1 MVSDDGFIV
10 TKLLPPNVTS
20 LIQPMDQ
27 GVLESMK
34 QRYRISLLQDLLLS
48 QDKDIV
54 TFLKEINMLKVTE
67 NIVMGWD
74 QISPQ
79 TIRHSWWKLNRD
91 LASTFQT
98 LGYEVGVVQAWLD
111 SDHLG
116 YEHLSDDQ
124 IVEQVEQLLSALND
138 VDELEDDTTDSPI
151 SSCQQQ

>member
-10 TKLLPPNVTS
+10 TNLLPPNVTS

-34 QRYRISLLQDLLLS
+34 QRYRISLLQYLLLS

-74 QISPQ
+74 QISP
-79 TIRHSWWKLNRD
+79 
-91 LASTFQT
+91 
-98 LGYEVGVVQAWLD
+98 
-111 SDHLG
+111 
-116 YEHLSDDQ
+116 
-124 IVEQVEQLLSALND
+124 
-138 VDELEDDTTDSPI
+138 
-151 SSCQQQ
+151 

>member
-74 QISPQ
+74 QISP
-79 TIRHSWWKLNRD
+79 
-91 LASTFQT
+91 
-98 LGYEVGVVQAWLD
+98 
-111 SDHLG
+111 
-116 YEHLSDDQ
+116 
-124 IVEQVEQLLSALND
+124 
-138 VDELEDDTTDSPI
+138 
-151 SSCQQQ
+151 